1 MANSSLATYTNLTN
15 NHSGK
20 RTKKITKITPH
31 EMAAIWTAKQC
42 ADYFAST
49 TRRASSNYCVG
60 NDGSIAVSVDEANR
74 AWTSSSEANDQQ
86 AVTIEVSNCQ
96 LSGEYPMSDAA
107 YNALIK
113 LCADV
118 CNRNGITPHYD
129 GTTNGTITMHKQFA
143 ATACPG
149 AWLEKKITSG
159 QFEKDILEAMG
170 KSASNVVVND
180 TTEKT
185 IKTGLYRVRK
195 SWANASS
202 QTGAY
207 KSYENAKKACKQGY
221 KVYDQDGSMVYEY
234 LSNGEKW
241 DYDATLKTG
250 DTVKSKSLGIKEKA
264 EIEGVECVKV
274 PMLGGYVPRA
284 DLKESADSGDGNPK
298 DDYLADSK
306 SRVYLKAT
314 KVEAVDTA
322 NNLVKVNDYWIK
334 PDALGKKV

>member
-60 NDGSIAVSVDEANR
+60 NDGSIAVSVDECNR

-113 LCADV
+113 LCADI
-118 CNRNGITPHYD
+118 CNR
-129 GTTNGTITMHKQFA
+129 TTNGTITMHKQFA

-159 QFEKDILEAMG
+159 QFEKDILAAMG
-170 KSASNVVVND
+170 KSTTNTVVKD
-180 TTEKT
+180 TSEQTT
-185 IKTGLYRVRK
+185 KTGLYRVRK
-195 SWANASS
+195 SWANVSS
-202 QTGAY
+202 QIGAY

-221 KVYDQDGSMVYEY
+221 KVYDQDGTLVYEY
-234 LSNGEKW
+234 TTAGYKW
-241 DYDATLKTG
+241 DYDAVLAKG
-250 DTVKSKSLGIKEKA
+250 DTVKSKSLAITGIKTVD
-264 EIEGVECVKV
+264 GTECVNI
-274 PMLGGYVPRA
+274 PGLGGYVPTA
-284 DLKESADSGDGNPK
+284 DVTEAPDSGDGNPK
-298 DDYLADSK
+298 DDYLSTTDA
-306 SRVYLKAT
+306 RVYLEVT
-314 KVEAVDTA
+314 KVLAVDIT
-322 NNLVKVNDYWIK
+322 NNLVKVHDYWIK
-334 PDALGKKV
+334 PDALAKKV

>member
-1 MANSSLATYTNLTN
+1 MANSSLATYTKLTS

-96 LSGEYPMSDAA
+96 LSGDYPMSDAA

-113 LCADV
+113 LCADI
-118 CNRNGITPHYD
+118 CTRNSITPHYD

-149 AWLEKKITSG
+149 AWLENKITSG
-159 QFEKDILEAMG
+159 QFEKDILEAMS
-170 KSASNVVVND
+170 KSTSNTVVKD
-180 TTEKT
+180 TTEQT
-185 IKTGLYRVRK
+185 VKTGLYRVRK
-195 SWANASS
+195 SWANVGS
-202 QTGAY
+202 QIGAY

-221 KVYDQDGSMVYEY
+221 KVYDQDGTMVYEHTTAGY
-234 LSNGEKW
+234 KW
-241 DYDATLKTG
+241 DYDAVLAKG
-250 DTVKSKSLGIKEKA
+250 DTVKSKSLGIT
-264 EIEGVECVKV
+264 GVKTVDGTECANV
-274 PMLGGYVPRA
+274 PMLGGYVPTA
-284 DLKESADSGDGNPK
+284 DLTEAPDSGDGNPK
-298 DDYLADSK
+298 DDYLSNTNA
-306 SRVYLKAT
+306 RVYLEVT
-314 KVEAVDTA
+314 KVLAVDAT
-322 NNLVKVNDYWIK
+322 NNLVKVHDYWVK
-334 PDALGKKV
+334 PDALGAKV